1 MKRKKKPN
9 KNRLRDI
16 TEEKKMSED
25 IKIVMITIFYLH
37 KGVEKILNVLE
48 IWKIYKRYK
57 LNL

>member
-1 MKRKKKPN
+1 
-9 KNRLRDI
+9 
-16 TEEKKMSED
+16 MSED
-25 IKIVMITIFYLH
+25 IKKVMITIFYLH